1 MERPRFRITDPEPEA
16 SKQEATATPP
26 TDGPTWVIVKVRTDG
41 YVPCGFDV
49 RSRIDGTMFT
59 ATASPDAIEAA
70 EADPEVVSIAPARR
84 LYPT

>member
-1 MERPRFRITDPEPEA
+1 
-16 SKQEATATPP
+16 
-26 TDGPTWVIVKVRTDG
+26 VIVKVRTDG
-41 YVPCGFDV
+41 YVPSGFNV

-59 ATASPDAIEAA
+59 ATASADAIEAA

>member
-1 MERPRFRITDPEPEA
+1 VERPCFRITGPEPEA

-26 TDGPTWVIVKVRTDG
+26 ADGPTRVIVKVRTDG
-41 YVPCGFDV
+41 YVPSGFGV